1 MVDKFMAMR
10 ARYFGAKA
18 ATVEK
23 SVIARE
29 KAVVA
34 KEAMKDRA
42 ESVRERWSAR
52 RRGGGAEE

>member
-1 MVDKFMAMR
+1 MVDKLMAMR

-18 ATVEK
+18 AAAEK
-23 SVIARE
+23 SEIARE

-34 KEAMKDRA
+34 KEAMKDRV

-52 RRGGGAEE
+52 RRGGGVEE

>member
-1 MVDKFMAMR
+1 MAMR

-18 ATVEK
+18 AAAEK
-23 SVIARE
+23 SEIARE